1 MCSPSCSPPGMK
13 TWRMLSSGIGLNLI
27 TLAVRTMISII
38 MITLIRFHDDP
49 RNKKE
54 DQTINNDM
62 TKISKVSV
70 IAASTY
76 GCPLLGMHDFP
87 AWANTTDCSSIMQW
101 NQKTASFSF
110 SEFFRSA
117 SLQVDLPAKL
127 NNFRA
132 ELLLHSRPVMFTKKN
147 LGKKPTKTS
156 NRKFFSFVM
165 CRLNDI
171 CARVFFNTFCNPQRT
186 CTDNN
191 CK

>member
-1 MCSPSCSPPGMK
+1 MK

-27 TLAVRTMISII
+27 TLAVRIMISII

-87 AWANTTDCSSIMQW
+87 AWANTTDCSSIMQ
-101 NQKTASFSF
+101 
-110 SEFFRSA
+110 
-117 SLQVDLPAKL
+117 
-127 NNFRA
+127 
-132 ELLLHSRPVMFTKKN
+132 
-147 LGKKPTKTS
+147 
-156 NRKFFSFVM
+156 
-165 CRLNDI
+165 
-171 CARVFFNTFCNPQRT
+171 
-186 CTDNN
+186 
-191 CK
+191 